1 VAYGFFPTR
10 GLTIDETARIVHSA
24 NERVPV
30 DDLEL
35 GLDFLRH
42 AAQAVCG

>member
-1 VAYGFFPTR
+1 MDPELATK
-10 GLTIDETARIVHSA
+10 LVHSA

-35 GLDFLRH
+35 GTNMLRS
-42 AAQAVCG
+42 AALSLLGT